1 MSFPTVGIIGAGQIA
16 RLMTAPAIALGVRLK
31 VLAAS
36 MDDPAAQVIPDVTVG
51 DFQDL
56 ATLRTFARDAD
67 VVTVGQVDIPIGL
80 LLTLEVEGVRVHPST
95 KTISAAQDLTEVGSA
110 LTQDVTGCEIAVHVA
125 RSPHGQAAVWAVTE
139 IASEKGTRLETI
151 TPSPSLKDGVC
162 AQAQRVALELA
173 GSVSLVGVMTVQLLV
188 VGEEVLV
195 QGLVLGPD
203 KSGYW
208 SIDGSITSVFE
219 QHLRAI
225 LDLPLGSTDLL
236 APVVVSAGV
245 FGTDKTDLYRPYLH
259 VFARDPGVK
268 VHQYREIF
276 RSSRNLGH
284 VTVIGSNTAELRQR
298 AAHAADY
305 ISGVIDE

>member
-225 LDLPLGSTDLL
+225 LDLP
-236 APVVVSAGV
+236 
-245 FGTDKTDLYRPYLH
+245 R
-259 VFARDPGVK
+259 
-268 VHQYREIF
+268 
-276 RSSRNLGH
+276 
-284 VTVIGSNTAELRQR
+284 
-298 AAHAADY
+298 
-305 ISGVIDE
+305 